1 MRLKTEN
8 NMERKKIVFIVNPKS
23 GTLGKTNW
31 IAIST
36 KMLAQEF
43 DLEFQYTTHRGHA
56 CELAQ
61 KAAANKVAIVAAVGG
76 DGTVNEIASALIH
89 TDTALAILPLGSGNG
104 LARDLGIS
112 TLLPFS
118 AVEAIKKGKTIQ
130 IDYGTA
136 NGVPFFCTCGVG
148 FDAHISRIFATNKK
162 RGFWNYVILA
172 IREYFRYK
180 PVECT
185 LEYDG
190 KTEKKKAFIVNCANI
205 QQLGN
210 NAYIAPK
217 ANYTDGLL
225 NVTILKPFGL
235 IGAVRLGTFLFLRQ
249 IDKIK
254 YAETFECERLVLNI
268 PTDTPF
274 HYDGEAA
281 QVPNRIEIE
290 AVNLGLKV
298 IVP

>member
-89 TDTALAILPLGSGNG
+89 SDTALAILPLGSGNG

-281 QVPNRIEIE
+281 KVPTRIEIE
-290 AVNLGLKV
+290 AVKLGLKV

>member
-36 KMLAQEF
+36 KMLAKEF

-130 IDYGTA
+130 IDYGMA

-180 PVECT
+180 PIECT

-190 KTEKKKAFIVNCANI
+190 KIEQKKAFIINCANI

-235 IGAVRLGTFLFLRQ
+235 IGAVRLGTLLFLRQ

-268 PTDTPF
+268 PPDTPF

-281 QVPNRIEIE
+281 QVPTRVEIE
-290 AVNLGLKV
+290 AVKLGLKV

>member
-281 QVPNRIEIE
+281 KVPNRIEIE
-290 AVNLGLKV
+290 AVKLGLKV

>member
-1 MRLKTEN
+1 MRLKTEK

-290 AVNLGLKV
+290 AVKLGLKV

>member
-1 MRLKTEN
+1 
-8 NMERKKIVFIVNPKS
+8 MERKKILFIINPKS
-23 GTLGKTNW
+23 GTLGKSNW
-31 IAIST
+31 IAMAT
-36 KMLAQEF
+36 KMLAQHF

-61 KAAANKVAIVAAVGG
+61 KAVARKIPIVAAVGG

-89 TDTALAILPLGSGNG
+89 SDTALAILPLGSGNG

-162 RGFWNYVILA
+162 RGFWNYLA
-172 IREYFRYK
+172 LTIREYFRYK
-180 PVECT
+180 PVEFS

-190 KTEKKKAFIVNCANI
+190 KIIKKKAFIVNCANI

-225 NVTILKPFGL
+225 NITILRPFGF
-235 IGAVRLGTFLFLRQ
+235 IGAIRIGTSLFFKQ
-249 IDKIK
+249 IDKIR
-254 YAETFECERLVLNI
+254 YTETFECERLVLNI
-268 PTDTPF
+268 PSNTPF

-290 AVNLGLKV
+290 AVRLGLKV
-298 IVP
+298 IIP

>member
-1 MRLKTEN
+1 
-8 NMERKKIVFIVNPKS
+8 MEQERTKILFIVNPKS
-23 GTLGKTNW
+23 GTLGKSNW
-31 IAIST
+31 IAMAT
-36 KMLAQEF
+36 KMLAQKF

-61 KAAANKVAIVAAVGG
+61 KAVARNISIVAAVGG

-89 TDTALAILPLGSGNG
+89 TNTALAILPLGSGNG

-118 AVEAIKKGKTIQ
+118 ALEAIKKGKTIQ

-136 NGVPFFCTCGVG
+136 NNVPFFCTCGVG

-162 RGFWNYVILA
+162 RGFWNYLVLT

-180 PVECT
+180 PIEYT
-185 LEYDG
+185 IEYDG
-190 KTEKKKAFIVNCANI
+190 KVENKRAFIINCANI

-235 IGAVRLGTFLFLRQ
+235 IGAVRMGTLLFLKQ

-254 YAETFECERLVLNI
+254 YTETFECQRLILHI
-268 PTDTPF
+268 PSNTPF

-281 QVPNRIEIE
+281 QVPNRLEIE
-290 AVNLGLKV
+290 AVRLGLKV

>member
-61 KAAANKVAIVAAVGG
+61 KAAANEVAIVAAVGG

-89 TDTALAILPLGSGNG
+89 SDTALAILPLGSGNG

-118 AVEAIKKGKTIQ
+118 AVKAIKKGKTIQ
-130 IDYGTA
+130 IDYSTA

-274 HYDGEAA
+274 HYDSEAA
-281 QVPNRIEIE
+281 KVPTRIEIE
-290 AVNLGLKV
+290 AVKLGLKV

>member
-136 NGVPFFCTCGVG
+136 NGIPFFCTCGVG

-290 AVNLGLKV
+290 AVKLGLKV

>member
-1 MRLKTEN
+1 M
-8 NMERKKIVFIVNPKS
+8 
-23 GTLGKTNW
+23 
-31 IAIST
+31 
-36 KMLAQEF
+36 AQEF

-274 HYDGEAA
+274 HYDGEAD

-290 AVNLGLKV
+290 AVKLGLKV

>member
-1 MRLKTEN
+1 MEIKN
-8 NMERKKIVFIVNPKS
+8 KIDMERTKIVFIINPKS
-23 GTLGKTNW
+23 GTWGKTNW
-31 IAIST
+31 IAMAT
-36 KMLAQEF
+36 KMLAQNF

-61 KAAANKVAIVAAVGG
+61 KAVANNISIVAAVGG

-89 TDTALAILPLGSGNG
+89 TNTALAILPLGSGNG

-112 TLLPFS
+112 TLLPFR
-118 AVEAIKKGKTIQ
+118 AVEAIKKGKTIY

-162 RGFWNYVILA
+162 RGFWNYVVLA

-190 KTEKKKAFIVNCANI
+190 KIEKKKAFIINCANI

-235 IGAVRLGTFLFLRQ
+235 IGAVRLATRLFLKQ

-254 YAETFECERLVLNI
+254 YTETFECERIVLDI
-268 PTDTPF
+268 PYDTPF

-281 QVPNRIEIE
+281 QVPTRIEVE
-290 AVNLGLKV
+290 AVRLGLKV
-298 IVP
+298 IIP

>member
-1 MRLKTEN
+1 
-8 NMERKKIVFIVNPKS
+8 MERKKIVFIVNPKS
-23 GTLGKTNW
+23 GTLGKSNW
-31 IAIST
+31 IALST
-36 KMLAQEF
+36 KMLAKEF
-43 DLEFQYTTHRGHA
+43 DLAFQYTTHRGHA

-61 KAAANKVAIVAAVGG
+61 KAVAQKVPIVVAVGG

-89 TDTALAILPLGSGNG
+89 TSTALAILPLGSGNG

-112 TLLPFS
+112 PLLPFS
-118 AVEAIKKGKTIQ
+118 AVEVIKKGKIKE

-162 RGFWNYVILA
+162 RGFWNYLILA

-180 PVECT
+180 PIECT

-190 KTEKKKAFIVNCANI
+190 KTEHRRAFIVNCANI

-217 ANYTDGLL
+217 ADYTDGLL
-225 NVTILKPFGL
+225 NITILKPFGL
-235 IGAVRLGTFLFLRQ
+235 LGAIRLGTFLFLKQ
-249 IDKIK
+249 IDKIR
-254 YAETFECERLVLNI
+254 YTETFACKEIVLNI
-268 PTDTPF
+268 PPNTPF
-274 HYDGEAA
+274 HYDGEPAK
-281 QVPNRIEIE
+281 VPNRIEIK

-298 IVP
+298 VIP

>member
-89 TDTALAILPLGSGNG
+89 SDTALAILPLGSGNG

-290 AVNLGLKV
+290 AVKLGLKV

>member
-274 HYDGEAA
+274 HYDGEAD

-290 AVNLGLKV
+290 AVKLGLKV

>member
-1 MRLKTEN
+1 
-8 NMERKKIVFIVNPKS
+8 MEKERTKILFIVNPNS
-23 GTLGKTNW
+23 GTLGKSNW
-31 IAIST
+31 IAMAT
-36 KMLAQEF
+36 KMLAQNF

-61 KAAANKVAIVAAVGG
+61 KAVANKVSIVAAVGG

-89 TDTALAILPLGSGNG
+89 SDTALAILPLGSGNG

-162 RGFWNYVILA
+162 RGFWNYLVLT

-180 PVECT
+180 PVEFS

-190 KTEKKKAFIVNCANI
+190 KIIKKKAFIVNCANI

-225 NVTILKPFGL
+225 NITILRPFGF
-235 IGAVRLGTFLFLRQ
+235 IGAIRIGTSLFFKH
-249 IDKIK
+249 IDKIR
-254 YAETFECERLVLNI
+254 YTETFECERLVLKI
-268 PTDTPF
+268 PSNTPF

-281 QVPNRIEIE
+281 RVPNRIEIE
-290 AVNLGLKV
+290 AVRLGLKV
-298 IVP
+298 IIP